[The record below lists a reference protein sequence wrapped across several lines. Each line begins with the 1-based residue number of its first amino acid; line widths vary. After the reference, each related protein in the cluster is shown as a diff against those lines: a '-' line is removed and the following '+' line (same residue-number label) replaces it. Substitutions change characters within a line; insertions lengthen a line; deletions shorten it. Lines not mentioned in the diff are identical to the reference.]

1 MERAQ
6 IPRRYRG
13 TGDDQPF
20 RGDQAMRRTLCRPF
34 LPIHA
39 NDVDSKDTLDRRRE
53 FDLSWSSPA
62 QMLDQRKVRS
72 STSESL
78 KTMIRMK
85 LLVGVSCVVAL
96 PVLARRLLLVP
107 HPVVSAGTHSPNQ
120 WFASRAHI
128 RSRRS
133 RMKAGSWA
141 LEGSVALVVTA
152 VVA

>member
-20 RGDQAMRRTLCRPF
+20 RGDRAMRRMLCRPF

-39 NDVDSKDTLDRRRE
+39 NDVDSKDMLDRRRE
-53 FDLSWSSPA
+53 FDLNWSSPV

-72 STSESL
+72 STNESL
-78 KTMIRMK
+78 RTMTRMT

-96 PVLARRLLLVP
+96 PVLAR
-107 HPVVSAGTHSPNQ
+107 
-120 WFASRAHI
+120 
-128 RSRRS
+128 
-133 RMKAGSWA
+133 
-141 LEGSVALVVTA
+141 
-152 VVA
+152 